1 MAKQKYYV
9 VWRGVVPGIYTTW
22 AECEQQV
29 KGVEGAVYKSFA
41 SRDEAEEA
49 YYSAPEAYIKQKQT
63 DGGKGVGEASVA
75 PAPASD
81 TASAPASATD
91 SSAVSNPVPTSLL
104 HLPPEVTPDALA
116 VDAA

>member
-63 DGGKGVGEASVA
+63 DGGKGVGEVSVA
-75 PAPASD
+75 QLRLQTPLRR
-81 TASAPASATD
+81 
-91 SSAVSNPVPTSLL
+91 LL
-104 HLPPEVTPDALA
+104 RQPLLLRFPIQFPLLCCICHQK
-116 VDAA
+116 

>member
-63 DGGKGVGEASVA
+63 DGGKEVGEASVA
-75 PAPASD
+75 PAPAR
-81 TASAPASATD
+81 
-91 SSAVSNPVPTSLL
+91 
-104 HLPPEVTPDALA
+104 
-116 VDAA
+116 AAGR

>member
-49 YYSAPEAYIKQKQT
+49 YYSAPEAYIC
-63 DGGKGVGEASVA
+63 
-75 PAPASD
+75 
-81 TASAPASATD
+81 
-91 SSAVSNPVPTSLL
+91 L
-104 HLPPEVTPDALA
+104 
-116 VDAA
+116 